1 MVPTA
6 CHLMH
11 RFQAQPVFSFWTP
24 KARLVVLPVGEEV
37 DRAVLPSLDDSP
49 ASTFLLLFTPHGY
62 YTTAQPQVIHSTLPV
77 TCPVSLCTIPPWAH
91 WPCGDSKVPCGQQR
105 RWRPLLSQA
114 LLSLVLWSLVQPPA
128 GVAGTAHEAQR
139 HQRRQGQWQDL
150 GPHSQT

>member
-1 MVPTA
+1 MGLWQGT
-6 CHLMH
+6 
-11 RFQAQPVFSFWTP
+11 
-24 KARLVVLPVGEEV
+24 
-37 DRAVLPSLDDSP
+37 D
-49 ASTFLLLFTPHGY
+49 
-62 YTTAQPQVIHSTLPV
+62 
-77 TCPVSLCTIPPWAH
+77 H

-150 GPHSQT
+150 LLSPFRARARALQAAEEAAMLAHELRMLTELCVQLLQACRRPARFGLSVQRALG